1 MPDMRIIAGLR
12 VILKYGYRSMYCLKG
27 SSHVMLLVC
36 LGMHGTAWPA
46 QKPSFTDVT
55 EASGMARLVTDHYA
69 AHPTWWLS
77 GLHLVDLD
85 ADGDLDLFLSAH
97 GRGDS
102 LAALN
107 DGFGHFARAA
117 GAYPS
122 SEIHLCCDSD
132 EDGKIDLTMTYQ
144 DGGGQWWRNR
154 SKPGELRFEPTG
166 ITRGTNTA
174 RRQAMID
181 INRDGHV
188 DWLRGTGTGIEF
200 DFGDGQGVFMQ
211 GSFRLDVTQ
220 GRAEVLCLP
229 CDIDADGDID
239 LLAEWGHYGAPDG
252 NSRIYGNDG
261 AMHFTDVTAEA
272 GLPLT
277 GTAIKGVGDV
287 DQDGDPDLICLEHK
301 QHFEIYFNDGAGKFT
316 KKDRAI
322 SGVEKGAAYASW
334 GIAVTTDFDN
344 DGVADILVNG
354 KYFLKILQGTGGGSF
369 QYANA
374 AWGIADVSAACIDDG
389 LCFGDIDADG
399 DLDIV
404 GYTSISGQR
413 RLAVYRNDLP
423 ARNWLRVRPIGAHG
437 NRGAAGAKIRVFTPG
452 GGRLLWYEQVAIYD
466 SQAAA
471 SYYALPVTERHFG
484 LGRRQTVDV
493 SVEFYPSRIL
503 VWKRGVNANE
513 TVEIPECPATEPSG
527 DVTAEFKGSEPLPPN
542 P

>member
-1 MPDMRIIAGLR
+1 
-12 VILKYGYRSMYCLKG
+12 
-27 SSHVMLLVC
+27 
-36 LGMHGTAWPA
+36 
-46 QKPSFTDVT
+46 
-55 EASGMARLVTDHYA
+55 MARLVTDHYA

-97 GRGDS
+97 GKGDS
-102 LAALN
+102 LAAMN
-107 DGFGHFARAA
+107 DGSGHFTKAA
-117 GAYPS
+117 GTYPS
-122 SEIHLCCDSD
+122 SEIHLCYDSD
-132 EDGKIDLTMTYQ
+132 EDGRIDLTMTYQ

-174 RRQAMID
+174 RRQALID
-181 INRDGHV
+181 INRDGRV
-188 DWLRGTGTGIEF
+188 DWLRGTDTDIEF
-200 DFGDGQGVFMQ
+200 DFGDGQGSFVK
-211 GSFRLDVTQ
+211 GSSRLAVTQ
-220 GRAEVLCLP
+220 GRDEVLCLP
-229 CDIDADGDID
+229 CDIDGDGDID
-239 LLAEWGHYGAPDG
+239 LPTEWGHYSTPEG
-252 NSRIYGNDG
+252 NCRIYRNDG
-261 AMHFTDVTAEA
+261 AMTFADATAEA
-272 GLPLT
+272 GLPGT

-301 QHFEIYFNDGAGKFT
+301 QHFEIYLNDGAGRFT

-322 SGVEKGAAYASW
+322 SGVDKGAAYASW

-354 KYFLKILQGTGGGSF
+354 KHFLKILRGTGGGSF

-374 AWGIADVSAACIDDG
+374 AWGIADISAASIDDG
-389 LCFGDIDADG
+389 LCFGDLDADG
-399 DLDIV
+399 DLDLV

-413 RLAVYRNDLP
+413 RFAVYRNDLP
-423 ARNWLRVRPIGAHG
+423 ARHWLRLRPIGARG

-452 GGRLLWYEQVAIYD
+452 GDRLLWYEQVAVYD

-484 LGRRQTVDV
+484 LGQRQTVDV

-503 VWKRGVNANE
+503 VWKRRVNANE
-513 TVEIPECPATEPSG
+513 TVEIPERSATEPTRESQ
-527 DVTAEFKGSEPLPPN
+527 
-542 P
+542 